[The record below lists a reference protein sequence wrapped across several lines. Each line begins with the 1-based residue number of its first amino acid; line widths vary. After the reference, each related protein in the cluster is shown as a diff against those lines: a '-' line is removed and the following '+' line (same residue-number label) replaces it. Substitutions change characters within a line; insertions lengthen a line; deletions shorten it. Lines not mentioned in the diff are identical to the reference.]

1 MKKEKG
7 WYQVSLKVIMKNKK
21 GEILGLKAIDRS
33 SYRGYY
39 DFPGGRIDAE
49 EFQLPFEEIIR
60 RELKEEIGEVF
71 YKLHPVPVALGRH
84 IIPAQFSSGGKDIQ
98 VMYIFYEAE
107 YLRGKIVVNHE
118 HIDFQWLRV
127 SCDNLEKYFISG
139 ILEGMRI
146 YLAAR
151 DA

>member
-39 DFPGGRIDAE
+39 DFPGGRIDAD

-60 RELKEEIGEVF
+60 RELKEEIGEVS
-71 YKLHPVPVALGRH
+71 YKLNPRPAALGRH
-84 IIPAQFSSGGKDIQ
+84 IIPAQLSSSKKDIQ
-98 VMYIFYEAE
+98 VIYIFYEAE
-107 YLRGKIVVNHE
+107 YLRGEVVVNYE
-118 HIDFQWLRV
+118 HIDSQWLRV
-127 SCDNLEKYFISG
+127 SPDNLKKYFISG